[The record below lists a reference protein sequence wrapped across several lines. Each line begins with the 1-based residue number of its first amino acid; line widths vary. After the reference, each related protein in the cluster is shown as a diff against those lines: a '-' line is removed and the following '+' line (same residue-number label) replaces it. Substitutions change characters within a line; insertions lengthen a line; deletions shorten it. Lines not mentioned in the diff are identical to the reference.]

1 MLALPEATAVTA
13 PDQMPVK
20 PTQGMMSRT
29 AQFAPPLAMQHK
41 LFAALSAM
49 FGREVP
55 LYDRSLLVNRACN
68 AVICVLIGRLHRGF
82 SISEEQLD
90 RAGGERHGAI
100 RIGRADEYNWVGRF
114 FQCFG
119 MEPHNFYDMTSVGAK
134 SQPVIATAFR
144 STRAP
149 EHRVFT
155 SLLMTDYF
163 DESTRARLEALL
175 AGRRVFSDRAQELV
189 LRAERDGGLSWADAD
204 ALIEEATTR
213 IFKWTGR
220 ARGKDLYESL
230 CGAGFRIAADIAC
243 FESHHLNHLTPNT
256 LAIDLYT
263 AAMKYCLG
271 VWEGGAFR
279 HFASRALERIAATCD
294 RDWML
299 LHFRHLG
306 DADLAG
312 FEPGQIAT
320 HDIIELV
327 ERLLAEFR
335 AEPFQLMKL
344 QHSGFKDSTE
354 GPPADRP
361 IFLRQ
366 DAYRALVEPVV
377 FIGDD
382 GVESP
387 SVHAA
392 RFGEIEER
400 WYACTPAGRAI
411 YDSCVAAAEEA
422 VSGDPFLAR
431 RDYEAYERAYAAPFA
446 PVPDNLRALLAR
458 GMAFAR
464 FDPTERG
471 LAHARAGNAFGTG
484 DLMGL
489 VDQGFASYEGIRYE
503 DFLPVSAAGIFAS
516 NLSQYGTTCTAAVK
530 PVYTQAQLE
539 AILDRPI
546 IDAGAVYAA
555 EDAES
560 RQATLQALGLALG
573 PGPTPQCA

>member
-1 MLALPEATAVTA
+1 MPDHTTTAMTSHGV
-13 PDQMPVK
+13 PL
-20 PTQGMMSRT
+20 
-29 AQFAPPLAMQHK
+29 APPLAMQHK

-68 AVICVLIGRLHRGF
+68 AVVCVLVGRLHRGF

-100 RIGRADEYNWVGRF
+100 RIGRADEYRWVGRF
-114 FQCFG
+114 FRCFG

-144 STRAP
+144 SMHAP

-155 SLLMTDYF
+155 SLLMTDSF
-163 DESTRARLEALL
+163 DEATRERIEALL
-175 AGRRVFSDRAQELV
+175 ARREVFSARARALV
-189 LRAERDGGLSWADAD
+189 EQSERDGGLRWTDAE

-230 CGAGFRIAADIAC
+230 CGAGFKIAADIAC

-271 VWEGGAFR
+271 AWEGGAFR
-279 HFASRALERIAATCD
+279 HYAGRALERLAKTCD
-294 RDWML
+294 RDWMR

-306 DADLAG
+306 DAELAR
-312 FEPGQIAT
+312 FERGQVGT
-320 HDIIELV
+320 HDLVELV

-382 GVESP
+382 GSESP

-411 YDSCVAAAEEA
+411 YDACVADAEEA
-422 VSGDPFLAR
+422 VAGDPFLAR
-431 RDYEAYERAYAAPFA
+431 RDYEAYERVYSAPFA
-446 PVPDNLRALLAR
+446 PVPTTLRELLDR
-458 GMAFAR
+458 GMAHAR
-464 FDPTERG
+464 FAPTAGG
-471 LAHARAGNAFGTG
+471 LAHAAAGRPFVTRDMLALA
-484 DLMGL
+484 DC
-489 VDQGFASYEGIRYE
+489 GFVSYEGIRYE
-503 DFLPVSAAGIFAS
+503 DFLPISAAGIFAS

-530 PVYTQAQLE
+530 PVYSQAQLE
-539 AILDRPI
+539 AILGRPI
-546 IDAGAVYAA
+546 IDAAAAYAQEEA
-555 EDAES
+555 AS
-560 RQATLQALGLALG
+560 RRATLRALGLDER
-573 PGPTPQCA
+573 PGPASLGA

>member
-1 MLALPEATAVTA
+1 
-13 PDQMPVK
+13 
-20 PTQGMMSRT
+20 
-29 AQFAPPLAMQHK
+29 MQHK
-41 LFAALSAM
+41 LFAALSSM

-68 AVICVLIGRLHRGF
+68 AVVCVLVGRLHRGF

-100 RIGRADEYNWVGRF
+100 RIGRVDEYRWVGRF

-144 STRAP
+144 STQSP

-155 SLLMTDYF
+155 SLLMTDSF
-163 DESTRARLEALL
+163 DDHTRARIEALL
-175 AGRRVFSDRAQELV
+175 AERQVFSDRAKALV
-189 LRAERDGGLSWADAD
+189 ERAEQEGGLAWTDAD
-204 ALIEEATTR
+204 ALIEEATTH

-230 CGAGFRIAADIAC
+230 CSAGFKIAADISC

-271 VWEGGAFR
+271 AWEGGAFR
-279 HFASRALERIAATCD
+279 RYAGRALDRIAATCD

-299 LHFRHLG
+299 LHFRHLT

-312 FEPGQIAT
+312 FERGQVGT

-361 IFLRQ
+361 VFLRQ

-377 FIGDD
+377 FVGDD
-382 GVESP
+382 GTESP

-400 WYACTPAGRAI
+400 WYACTPSGRAI
-411 YDSCVAAAEEA
+411 YDACVAAAEESVA
-422 VSGDPFLAR
+422 GDPLLAR
-431 RDYEAYERAYAAPFA
+431 CDHEAYERAYAAPFA
-446 PVPDNLRALLAR
+446 PVPTTLRALLDR
-458 GMAFAR
+458 GMAHAR
-464 FDPTERG
+464 FAPTDRG
-471 LAHARAGNAFGTG
+471 LAHAAAGQPFGTN
-484 DLMGL
+484 DLLAL
-489 VDQGFASYEGIRYE
+489 VDLGFVSYEGIRYE
-503 DFLPVSAAGIFAS
+503 DFLPISAAGIFAS

-530 PVYTQAQLE
+530 PEYSQAQLE
-539 AILDRPI
+539 AILGRPI
-546 IDAGAVYAA
+546 IDAAAAYAA
-555 EDAES
+555 EDSQS
-560 RQATLQALGLALG
+560 RAATLHALGMARLSG
-573 PGPTPQCA
+573 PASQSA